1 MRNRW
6 IWGASLTSLC
16 AVLILTVGIPAGNAA
31 PPAPKGKPG
40 VPPGQPFQ
48 ALQREIDA
56 LEKEIDALD
65 DRVTNLEGAAPPFL
79 AGSSG
84 GALSTGNNGPG
95 CGAFIGVGVCAT
107 TREIAAQ
114 VVPVSANL
122 HDLHVHLST
131 APGVGIHVRWAII
144 VNSAGTSLFCDT
156 NGAATSC
163 SNTVVSFPINAG
175 DVVTLEATET
185 TLGGAAPAAV
195 SWAVQVQ

>member
-6 IWGASLTSLC
+6 IWFASVTSVCC
-16 AVLILTVGIPAGNAA
+16 AVILGVGIPSTPAA
-31 PPAPKGKPG
+31 PKTSKGDKS

-56 LEKEIDALD
+56 LQGEVDALN
-65 DRVTNLEGAAPPFL
+65 DRVEALEGAAPPFL

-95 CGAFIGVGVCAT
+95 CGAFIGVGVCAP

-114 VVPVSANL
+114 VVPVSGNLSNL
-122 HDLHVHLST
+122 HVRLSA
-131 APGVGIHVRWAII
+131 APGPGIHIRWAII
-144 VNSAGTSLFCDT
+144 VNNAGTGLGCDT
-156 NGAATSC
+156 DDAATSC
-163 SNTVVSFPINAG
+163 SNTTVSFPINAG

-185 TLGGAAPAAV
+185 TLGGAALAAV